1 MPCAWTSEC
10 SLIMNRIKKRT
21 EAQGKFVSKR
31 NGSVLNGKKARAI
44 CASYQY
50 FGKEKQKKYDKV
62 KFK

>member
-50 FGKEKQKKYDKV
+50 FGKEKQKK
-62 KFK
+62 